1 MNRRCAV
8 KGNVKI
14 IDFMPK
20 GTVTLRFCMTHILG
34 RKRSNAARLS
44 PKEKITRRVPFRESS
59 TSRMDQ
65 LSFLILLSAAFN
77 CCTSAGVM
85 DFATCFRMER
95 KDVRAI

>member
-20 GTVTLRFCMTHILG
+20 GTVTLRFCHDTHTGQKPI
-34 RKRSNAARLS
+34 KRATAF
-44 PKEKITRRVPFRESS
+44 PKRESS